1 MDIFV
6 LLEKMEDI
14 IDEAGKLPLTNKII
28 IEKEDLLE
36 IISEIRLKLPEEI
49 NRANWVAKE
58 RQRILTEAQ
67 AEADNLLE
75 KAKRQQDG
83 LLSDTEIMKMAKDR
97 ANEILTI
104 AENKAYEIKVNSLN
118 YSDELLAKIQEKLA
132 GLLDVIEENRREL
145 RNI

>member
-14 IDEAGKLPLTNKII
+14 IDEAGKVPLTNKII
-28 IEKEDLLE
+28 IEKEDLLD

-67 AEADNLLE
+67 AEAESIIE

-97 ANEILTI
+97 ANEILNI

-132 GLLDVIEENRREL
+132 SLLDVIEENRKEI

>member
-6 LLEKMEDI
+6 LLEKMDYI
-14 IDEAGKLPLTNKII
+14 IDEAGKLPLTNKVI

-67 AEADNLLE
+67 TEADSLLE
-75 KAKRQQDG
+75 RAKRQQDG

-97 ANEILTI
+97 ANEILAI

-118 YSDELLAKIQEKLA
+118 YSDELLAKIQERLA